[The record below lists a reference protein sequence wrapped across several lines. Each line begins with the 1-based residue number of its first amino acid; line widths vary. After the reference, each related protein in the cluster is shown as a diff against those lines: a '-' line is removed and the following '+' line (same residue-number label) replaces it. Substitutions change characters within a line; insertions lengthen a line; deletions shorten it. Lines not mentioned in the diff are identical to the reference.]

1 MSSFGNFKKTLA
13 WDFPSHPV
21 VKTSLNVGGAGSI
34 PGRRAEIPYASEP
47 KNQNMKQKQCCSKFN
62 KNFENKLTLHTHTD
76 TGSTKSVRRQ
86 KGPFLIKKI
95 NNFKMFEYFF
105 NDTVD
110 LERFQA
116 YS

>member
-34 PGRRAEIPYASEP
+34 PGRGAEIPHASPP

-62 KNFENKLTLHTHTD
+62 KNFENKLTLYTHTKTLAQQKVSGD
-76 TGSTKSVRRQ
+76 K
-86 KGPFLIKKI
+86 KGPFLIKK
-95 NNFKMFEYFF
+95 NK
-105 NDTVD
+105 
-110 LERFQA
+110 
-116 YS
+116 